1 MDKDTREMFNTVIGE
16 IDKLGEEIRA
26 EMNQGFARL
35 DAKIDYVNESLTHE
49 INACKLDRDVVN
61 MLVDK
66 TEELD
71 KRVSALEERQKRKQR
86 FRLL

>member
-1 MDKDTREMFNTVIGE
+1 MDKDTREMFNAVIGE
-16 IDKLGEEIRA
+16 IDKLGEK
-26 EMNQGFARL
+26 MNQGFARL

>member
-1 MDKDTREMFNTVIGE
+1 MDKDTREMFNVMISE
-16 IDKLGEEIRA
+16 FDKLKEEMR
-26 EMNQGFARL
+26 QGFARL

>member
-1 MDKDTREMFNTVIGE
+1 MDKDTREMFNTMIGE
-16 IDKLGEEIRA
+16 FDKLREE
-26 EMNQGFARL
+26 MKQGFARL

>member
-16 IDKLGEEIRA
+16 IDKLGEEMRA
-26 EMNQGFARL
+26 EMKQGFARL

-71 KRVSALEERQKRKQR
+71 KRVSVLEEMQKRKQR